1 METDLKKLVANGVG
15 HVLVMFPL
23 LAYNNSEIGNDEVH
37 IGDALPPPFV
47 CRSRS
52 PLRSAVVFLRVLR
65 RSRSLGL
72 HRSRSL
78 AVHRSS
84 SHSRSSGS
92 HVALLQTLRPT
103 RALHLAVEL
112 LSFVAAVPA
121 DKKLPSLYLLDSI
134 VKNFGQEYVK
144 HFSLRLPQV
153 YCEAYR
159 QVQPNLHSVLQRL
172 FGTWS
177 KIFPPSVLSNIEA
190 QLQSSPA
197 VNNQQ
202 PFANHLGAYDF
213 RRPILGAHVIKPQS
227 LQQMEHSS
235 SIMDNVGGDRL
246 DSTGTVGNTREGGLD
261 EWQQKRFSSDGW
273 NIFQTSKTCNLN
285 DEQQRQS
292 PRALIEAYGCD
303 KGHEIPSTK
312 LLLVEQH
319 PGRNGLG
326 SKFPLASWQDTE
338 EEEFDWKDMNPGLVD
353 CSRNSSS
360 MQSSVRF
367 SRKRKLSNDLS
378 NSSQYPFNMGAAPP
392 AFNAHATRPSG
403 LNPAFPLQKRPRSLF
418 EPINVNNNTNVGHG
432 PNRTLFMHDQL
443 PNQPGPISSNLQN
456 HGQAPQL
463 QFLPPQVPSSTQ
475 ISHGSSL
482 QGHGASI
489 SMPISNPLPDMQGQS
504 LHLHGGTLPP
514 LRPSLPTAPSQ
525 IMSHPHGDD
534 SVTSQPPPAYLD
546 LISSLVNHGVISVTN
561 PPTGLDSIGTE
572 FDPDIL
578 KVRHEGVISALY
590 GDLPRQCTSCGLR
603 FKRQDEH
610 SRHMDW
616 HVTRNRM
623 SKSRKQK
630 GSQKWFASGSL
641 WLSGA
646 EASGKESIPG
656 SLVPEETGEMKDDE
670 ELGVPAEEDQSRCA
684 LCGEG
689 FDEFY
694 SHEMD
699 EWMYRGA
706 TYLKAPMGTTLAT
719 MDRHQLGPIVHSKC
733 RSDSDS
739 TMPSTN
745 SEATKRVVREKECG
759 STKHQ
764 FCAPLIRTY

>member
-1 METDLKKLVANGVG
+1 MANGITHEPSPSMLVYRFNALLPKRQGYLKAFSTEEIVRTYGLLLSELTSTVNPIITDLTIIAGQQTKHAKGIA
-15 HVLVMFPL
+15 
-23 LAYNNSEIGNDEVH
+23 
-37 IGDALPPPFV
+37 DAICNRIL
-47 CRSRS
+47 
-52 PLRSAVVFLRVLR
+52 
-65 RSRSLGL
+65 
-72 HRSRSL
+72 
-78 AVHRSS
+78 
-84 SHSRSSGS
+84 
-92 HVALLQTLRPT
+92 
-103 RALHLAVEL
+103 E
-112 LSFVAAVPA
+112 VPA

-403 LNPAFPLQKRPRSLF
+403 LNPAFPLQKRP
-418 EPINVNNNTNVGHG
+418 NVGHG

-656 SLVPEETGEMKDDE
+656 SLVPEETGEMK
-670 ELGVPAEEDQSRCA
+670 A
-684 LCGEG
+684 
-689 FDEFY
+689 
-694 SHEMD
+694 
-699 EWMYRGA
+699 
-706 TYLKAPMGTTLAT
+706 

>member
-1 METDLKKLVANGVG
+1 MANGIT
-15 HVLVMFPL
+15 HEPSPSMLV
-23 LAYNNSEIGNDEVH
+23 
-37 IGDALPPPFV
+37 
-47 CRSRS
+47 
-52 PLRSAVVFLRVLR
+52 R
-65 RSRSLGL
+65 RFN
-72 HRSRSL
+72 
-78 AVHRSS
+78 
-84 SHSRSSGS
+84 
-92 HVALLQTLRPT
+92 ALLPQCQGYLKAEEIVWTYGL
-103 RALHLAVEL
+103 L
-112 LSFVAAVPA
+112 LSELTSNVNSIISDFTIIAGQQRKHAKGIADAICNRILEVPA
-121 DKKLPSLYLLDSI
+121 DKKIPSLYLLDSI

-202 PFANHLGAYDF
+202 SFANHLGAYDF
-213 RRPILGAHVIKPQS
+213 RGPILGAHVIKPQS

-235 SIMDNVGGDRL
+235 SIMDNVGGDKL
-246 DSTGTVGNTREGGLD
+246 DSTETVGNTREGGLN

-273 NIFQTSKTCNLN
+273 NIFQTSKTYNLN

-303 KGHEIPSTK
+303 KGREILSTK
-312 LLLVEQH
+312 LLLVEQ

-353 CSRNSSS
+353 CNTNSSS

-378 NSSQYPFNMGAAPP
+378 NSSQYPFNMGAALF
-392 AFNAHATRPSG
+392 AVNAHATCPSD
-403 LNPAFPLQKRPRSLF
+403 LNPAFSLQKRPRSLF

-432 PNRTLFMHDQL
+432 PNRTLFIHDQL

-475 ISHGSSL
+475 ISHGAL
-482 QGHGASI
+482 I
-489 SMPISNPLPDMQGQS
+489 STPISNPLPDMQGQS
-504 LHLHGGTLPP
+504 LHLHGGTLP
-514 LRPSLPTAPSQ
+514 LLHPSLPTAPSQ
-525 IMSHPHGDD
+525 MMSHPHADA
-534 SVTSQPPPAYLD
+534 SVTSQPPPAYLN
-546 LISSLVNHGVISVTN
+546 LISSLVNHGVISVINPPTN

-630 GSQKWFASGSL
+630 GSQKWFASGSM

-656 SLVPEETGEMKDDE
+656 SLAPEDTEEMKDEE

-694 SHEMD
+694 SDEMD

-706 TYLKAPMGTTLAT
+706 TYLKAPMGITLAT

-745 SEATKRVVREKECG
+745 MYLLFIYDLSYIILALLLLLFTLLPCFVCISREPTKKVVRKKECG

>member
-1 METDLKKLVANGVG
+1 MANGITHEPSPSMLVYRFNALLPKRQGYLKAFSTEEIVRTYGLLLSELTSTVNPIITDLTIIAGQQTKHAKGIA
-15 HVLVMFPL
+15 
-23 LAYNNSEIGNDEVH
+23 
-37 IGDALPPPFV
+37 DAICNRIL
-47 CRSRS
+47 
-52 PLRSAVVFLRVLR
+52 
-65 RSRSLGL
+65 
-72 HRSRSL
+72 
-78 AVHRSS
+78 
-84 SHSRSSGS
+84 
-92 HVALLQTLRPT
+92 
-103 RALHLAVEL
+103 E
-112 LSFVAAVPA
+112 
-121 DKKLPSLYLLDSI
+121 
-134 VKNFGQEYVK
+134 
-144 HFSLRLPQV
+144 V

-656 SLVPEETGEMKDDE
+656 SLVPEETGEMK
-670 ELGVPAEEDQSRCA
+670 A
-684 LCGEG
+684 
-689 FDEFY
+689 
-694 SHEMD
+694 
-699 EWMYRGA
+699 
-706 TYLKAPMGTTLAT
+706 